1 MMGPRIRIAGSV
13 GTLCVALALG
23 TAACGGDEVD
33 PAAEQQEAV
42 DREMDMALEDREAEP
57 ELRDEAREDEAAETP
72 PPPQAAPRPRP
83 PPPPPAEEPTVSEP
97 SQRTATPPNTY
108 EPEPPTRSFTAATG
122 TTFRVELTEELN
134 TRTNRVG
141 DRFTVRILDP
151 LTDGRYVVA
160 PAETIIRGRVTAL
173 QKSGGGGQPAVI
185 KVDFEDVMVAGEY
198 YPIQATVIEANPD
211 TRSRTSGGE
220 KAAKIGGGAVA
231 GAILGRVVGGDAK
244 GAVIGAAVGAAA
256 GTAITLIT
264 EDRDAVL
271 PAGSVMTLELDA
283 PLTVTVEG

>member
-57 ELRDEAREDEAAETP
+57 ELRDEAREDEAAEPPARQAP
-72 PPPQAAPRPRP
+72 PPAPSPQAA
-83 PPPPPAEEPTVSEP
+83 PPPPPAAAPVETEPAAVP
-97 SQRTATPPNTY
+97 A
-108 EPEPPTRSFTAATG
+108 PERRSFTAATG